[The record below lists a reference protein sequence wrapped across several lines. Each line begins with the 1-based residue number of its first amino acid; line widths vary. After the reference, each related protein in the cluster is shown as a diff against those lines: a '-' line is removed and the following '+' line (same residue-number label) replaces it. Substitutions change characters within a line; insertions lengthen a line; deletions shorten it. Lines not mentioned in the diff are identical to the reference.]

1 MAMALLRLNCFPSNT
16 YLSTEQQQQ
25 QRLHLSPV
33 LSLHKP
39 QNNNNNLSLS
49 WSFSRSHTFPIKPKR
64 LGHFIFHVSA
74 ATTQNPLVDSS
85 SSTET
90 ANTEE
95 NEELSKDRLIA
106 QNVPWTSTAE
116 DIRALF
122 EMHGTVL
129 DVELSMHNKTR
140 NRGLAFVTMGSPEEA
155 LAALNNLE
163 SYEFE
168 GRTLK
173 VNYAKPKKKNPAAP
187 PVRPKPITFNLFVAN
202 LSFEARANDL
212 KEFFISEGCNIYSAE
227 VVFHNNPRRS
237 SGYGFVSFK
246 TKKEADTALS
256 AFEGKMF
263 MGRPLRIA
271 PSKQFVKVQPEEGL
285 HSDDGLADLNSDAE
299 ESRDCQRKLKMNFCF
314 AGQRNFVISLLIL

>member
-1 MAMALLRLNCFPSNT
+1 MAMALLRLNCFATNT

-25 QRLHLSPV
+25 LHVSPL

-39 QNNNNNLSLS
+39 QNQHNNNVSLS
-49 WSFSRSHTFPIKPKR
+49 WSFSRAQTFPIKPKR
-64 LGHFIFHVSA
+64 VGHFIFHVSA
-74 ATTQNPLVDSS
+74 TTKNPVVDSLN

-90 ANTEE
+90 VVTEQ
-95 NEELSKDRLIA
+95 NEEFSKDRLIA
-106 QNVPWTSTAE
+106 QNVPWASTAE

-122 EMHGTVL
+122 EKHGTVL

-155 LAALNNLE
+155 LAALKNLE
-163 SYEFE
+163 SCEFE
-168 GRTLK
+168 GRTLRI
-173 VNYAKPKKKNPAAP
+173 NYAKSKKKKNPAP
-187 PVRPKPITFNLFVAN
+187 PVQPKPITFNLFVAN
-202 LSFEARANDL
+202 LSYEARAKDL
-212 KEFFISEGCNIYSAE
+212 KEFFISEGCNIVSTE

-246 TKKEADTALS
+246 TKKEAETALS

-263 MGRPLRIA
+263 MGRPLRVA

-299 ESRDCQRKLKMNFCF
+299 QVHTDNEN
-314 AGQRNFVISLLIL
+314 